1 MTIEKKKSIVY
12 IHLFCLDFSFHCIT
26 IRKLCILFLLVICK
40 STLDT
45 KENKQ
50 KKNCHDYTIHN
61 FSNISKLHNIWC
73 LNPFQVSSCIFVLFL
88 LLLLLS
94 FSLHFI
100 PHSYI
105 FFWPFSV
112 FYLVLLIY
120 FVLSFYFSAF
130 SLLYLFCIFSV
141 ISCPCYCNLVH
152 STLLNISI
160 LYRGFF
166 ILV

>member
-1 MTIEKKKSIVY
+1 MY

-45 KENKQ
+45 KGNKQ

-88 LLLLLS
+88 LLLVVL

-130 SLLYLFCIFSV
+130 SLLYLFFVFFLSSLAPVTATLSIPPCSTYPFCTEDFSYWSSLFLLFSV
-141 ISCPCYCNLVH
+141 
-152 STLLNISI
+152 
-160 LYRGFF
+160 
-166 ILV
+166 